1 MQIKVNGETRELPE
15 NSSVKA
21 LTEVLALNET
31 QIAIERNREI
41 VPRSRWDEV
50 VLSDEDEI
58 EIVRFIGGG

>member
-21 LTEVLALNET
+21 LAEVLALNET